1 MIVSQVLVAADLL
14 GNMYIKLA
22 MEAME
27 AMAEQRN
34 PIRLN

>member
-1 MIVSQVLVAADLL
+1 VDLL
-14 GNMYIKLA
+14 GNAYFKLA

-27 AMAEQRN
+27 AMAQQRN